1 MPGIAECRTIKHDQR
16 DNQQD
21 VKPHPVNYDPCWDAI
36 VESRDI
42 DEEFCADHE
51 TKSDGGIFGMDR
63 KVGAACVSVDTCVC
77 VHVYC
82 EGLRICEC
90 YLRKRERER
99 ERERVTFIAYVSH
112 NLTTNP

>member
-1 MPGIAECRTIKHDQR
+1 MPGIAERRTIKHDQR

-21 VKPHPVNYDPCWDAI
+21 VKPHPVNYDPCWDAV
-36 VESRDI
+36 VESRDV

-82 EGLRICEC
+82 EGLCICEC
-90 YLRKRERER
+90 YLRK
-99 ERERVTFIAYVSH
+99 
-112 NLTTNP
+112 